1 LVATQGKQR
10 PDTGI
15 NVYKESLRNLILR
28 ILAEGPMHGYEIMK
42 MIERVTKGRWRPA
55 AGTLYPLLE
64 QLRDEGLIDVERIE
78 NSGVR
83 GGRKV
88 VYRLTDKGWGKL
100 AEILIFKAEY
110 KVDTL
115 IFYIIGGAAR
125 LRERGMIDEYR
136 EICTRLK
143 DGLARIDAAL
153 SSGCG

>member
-1 LVATQGKQR
+1 MATAQEKQR

-15 NVYKESLRNLILR
+15 NVYKESLRNIILR

-64 QLRDEGLIDVERIE
+64 QLREEDLIDVERVE

-88 VYRLTDKGWGKL
+88 VYRLTDKGWSKL

-115 IFYIIGGAAR
+115 IFYIVEGAAR
-125 LRERGMIDEYR
+125 LRERGMVEEYR
-136 EICTRLK
+136 EICAKLRE
-143 DGLARIDAAL
+143 GLSRIGL
-153 SSGCG
+153 VVSGNCG

>member
-1 LVATQGKQR
+1 MATAQEKQR

-15 NVYKESLRNLILR
+15 NVYKESLRNIILR

-64 QLRDEGLIDVERIE
+64 QLREEDLIDVERVE

-88 VYRLTDKGWGKL
+88 VYRLTDKGWSKL
-100 AEILIFKAEY
+100 AEILIFKAE
-110 KVDTL
+110 
-115 IFYIIGGAAR
+115 
-125 LRERGMIDEYR
+125 
-136 EICTRLK
+136 
-143 DGLARIDAAL
+143 
-153 SSGCG
+153 